1 MTCTSRFSM
10 GMASSRSSAFP
21 CGIPSATSIRTTSA
35 SSLAA
40 IQCAAVAPT
49 FPAPTM
55 VTFLRM
61 SLLSCSPSAANL
73 LHVFDH
79 SRGELARLHFG
90 GTLHLALEVI
100 GDELLLDSLLHG
112 RFDELRG
119 LTPAEKFEHHDAGE
133 DDRAGVDDVLVC
145 IFGRRTVSCFE

>member
-1 MTCTSRFSM
+1 MTCTSRFSI
-10 GMASSRSSAFP
+10 GMASSRSSALP
-21 CGIPSATSIRTTSA
+21 CGMPSATSISTTSA

-61 SLLSCSPSAANL
+61 SLLSVFALRIAAGACL

-79 SRGELARLHFG
+79 SCSELTGLHLG
-90 GTLHLALEVI
+90 RALHLALEVV
-100 GDELLLDSLLHG
+100 GDELLLDGLLHG
-112 RFDELRG
+112 RFDQARG
-119 LTPAEKFEHHDAGE
+119 LSPAQEIEQHDARKH
-133 DDRAGVDDVLVC
+133 D
-145 IFGRRTVSCFE
+145 